1 MRNSTECQIE
11 NGEEMFD
18 RVEFGKRVRKERKRK
33 GWTQEKLIEEI
44 NRQEGGYLSDIERGK
59 KSPSFETAIR
69 IADKLGVSLDYLCGR
84 DQYLKGNITTM
95 GDIARALIAL
105 SFIKGTKIFE
115 KTKEVKVP
123 RRTSNCSAQEVPE
136 FDTET
141 RDVIIIEIGKGDFR
155 HFLPSCRRLLGGRPH
170 TKDLCEIL
178 ERDIDKM
185 DKKPISAEFNDK
197 QWGKLMSYCD
207 EQSYSREEAE
217 RILWNKVPPISK

>member
-1 MRNSTECQIE
+1 MESSTKSPKKSDG
-11 NGEEMFD
+11 NMFD
-18 RVEFGKRVRKERKRK
+18 PVEFGKRVRKERKRK
-33 GWTQEKLIEEI
+33 GWSQEKLTQEI
-44 NRQEGGYLSDIERGK
+44 VRSEGGYMSDIERGK
-59 KSPSFETAIR
+59 KLPSFETAIT

-123 RRTSNCSAQEVPE
+123 RRTSNCSPQEVPE

-178 ERDIDKM
+178 ERDIDKL
-185 DKKPISAEFNDK
+185 DKKPISTEFNDK